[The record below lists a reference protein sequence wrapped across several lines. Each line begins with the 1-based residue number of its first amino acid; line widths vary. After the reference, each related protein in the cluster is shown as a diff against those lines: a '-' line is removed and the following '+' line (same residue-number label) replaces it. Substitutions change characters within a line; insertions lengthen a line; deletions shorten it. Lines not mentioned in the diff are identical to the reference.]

1 MMLEI
6 TGLDFSYRKGME
18 TLKGLDLKVGDG
30 EVFSL
35 LGGSG
40 TGKTTILNL
49 IAGFERPDRGSIKI
63 DGEDVIDVPPER
75 RRVGMVFQD
84 HALFPHL
91 DVRRNILYGARRTDR
106 EKLLTEL
113 IRLVGL
119 EGKER
124 RMPYSLSGGERQR
137 VALARTLAYFPKLV
151 LLDEPLS
158 SLDPSLRVSLRK
170 ELRTILKER
179 GVTSIHVTHDQTDA
193 MAISD
198 RIGILDKGSVLEEGT
213 PRRLYDR
220 PVNSSTAR
228 FMGIENIFPVKNDG
242 GSLLTP
248 FGRVPWKGKV
258 PELMGIRSERL
269 KTSGPGFAFKAKVLS
284 TEFRGRDL
292 HLVIEV
298 GGARMEALV
307 DPGSIPKEKM
317 DLWVQP
323 EDLILLEPF

>member
-6 TGLDFSYRKGME
+6 AELDFSYRKGMDI
-18 TLKGLDLKVGDG
+18 LKGLDLKVDEG
-30 EVFSL
+30 EIFSL

-49 IAGFERPDRGSIKI
+49 IAGFERPDAGSIMI

-106 EKLLTEL
+106 EKLLSEL
-113 IRLVGL
+113 VRLVGL

-124 RMPYSLSGGERQR
+124 RMPFSLSGGERQR

-198 RIGILDKGSVLEEGT
+198 RIGILDRGNVEEEGT
-213 PRRLYDR
+213 PRKLYDR

-228 FMGIENIFPVKNDG
+228 FMGIENIFSVKYDG
-242 GSLLTP
+242 GSLVTP
-248 FGRVPWKGKV
+248 FGRIPWKGKV
-258 PELMGIRSERL
+258 PELMGVRSERL
-269 KTSGPGFAFKAKVLS
+269 KASGPGHVFKAKVLS

-292 HLVIEV
+292 HLVLDV
-298 GGARMEALV
+298 GGVRMEALV
-307 DPGSIPKEKM
+307 DPVIISMDHM
-317 DLWVQP
+317 DLRVHP
-323 EDLILLEPF
+323 EDLIPLEKF